1 MELSLFSFQ
10 PTSSPLVRVPAGVKL
25 LALLFAIVSLFYT
38 NLTVALAL
46 CPLLT
51 LFSASMGFSLARQL
65 KDFRPILTYLALYYL
80 IAVVTNAIQSGT
92 FSSRCLIP
100 SRQIILS
107 ILRLLLS
114 VQLASLLYKSTTTIQ
129 IKFSLQKAESH
140 LRSTLRSVPFIGKK
154 IDTRASTTFSLTLV
168 ISFIPRIMS
177 LWNQL
182 EGSWRARGGKPG
194 LSMVRTLLPQLL
206 ALAFQDAEDS
216 WRAITSR
223 EQPEV

>member
-10 PTSSPLVRVPAGVKL
+10 PTRSPLTKIPAGIKL
-25 LALLFAIVSLFYT
+25 LALFSAILGLFYI
-38 NLTVALAL
+38 NLTVALVF
-46 CPLLT
+46 CPLLI
-51 LFSASMGFSLARQL
+51 LFSAIMGFSLASQL
-65 KDFRPILTYLALYYL
+65 KDFRPILAYLALYYL
-80 IAVVTNAIQSGT
+80 IAVVTSAIQSRT
-92 FSSRCLIP
+92 FSSQSLIP

-107 ILRLLLS
+107 IMRLLLS
-114 VQLASLLYKSTTTIQ
+114 VQLASLLYKSTTTTQ
-129 IKFSLQKAESH
+129 IKFSLQKAETF
-140 LRSTLRSVPFIGKK
+140 LRRLLHSIPFIGNK

-182 EGSWRARGGKPG
+182 EVSWRARGGKPG

-216 WRAITSR
+216 WRAIASR
-223 EQPEV
+223 EMSES